1 MTPDQVG
8 LPLFGRRRTPGLR
21 RVEVAMLAGV
31 SVDYYSRLEQGR
43 ECHPSD
49 QVLRALARA
58 LSFDLDATEHLY
70 ELARG
75 GPRKRRTAEEIDE
88 VSPTV
93 VRFVEGCDHVPAVVV
108 NGRFDVLA
116 RNPLADAL
124 YNGLEHRDNLIRL
137 AFLAPEAREFYL
149 DWEQHSQVKVAHLRA
164 AAGADLEDPALVELI
179 EELGSASDDF
189 RRMWARHEVRA
200 LTGSLIRVR
209 HRDVGDLVLSYEM
222 FTVESS
228 RPHQIIVLA
237 AEPGSPSEKA
247 LARLGIHSR

>member
-1 MTPDQVG
+1 
-8 LPLFGRRRTPGLR
+8 
-21 RVEVAMLAGV
+21 MLAGV
-31 SVDYYSRLEQGR
+31 SVDYYTRLEQGR

-75 GPRKRRTAEEIDE
+75 GPPRKRRAAEEIDE
-88 VSPTV
+88 VNPTV
-93 VRFVEGCDHVPAVVV
+93 LRFVEGCHHVPAVVV

-124 YNGLEHRDNLIRL
+124 YSGLEHGDNLIRL
-137 AFLAPEAREFYL
+137 AFLDPEAREFYL
-149 DWEQHSQVKVAHLRA
+149 DWEQHSLVKVAHLRA

-179 EELGSASDDF
+179 KELGSASEDF

-200 LTGSLIRVR
+200 ATGAIMRVR
-209 HRDVGDLVLSYEM
+209 HRDVGDLYLSYEM
-222 FTVESS
+222 FTIESS
-228 RPHQIIVLA
+228 RPHQIIVMG

-247 LARLGIHSR
+247 LARLSRIARRKMTEGRSYEAHS

>member
-1 MTPDQVG
+1 M
-8 LPLFGRRRTPGLR
+8 R

-31 SVDYYSRLEQGR
+31 SVDYYTRLEQGR

-58 LSFDLDATEHLY
+58 LWFDVDATEHLH

-75 GPRKRRTAEEIDE
+75 EPRKRRTADRVEEVNPI
-88 VSPTV
+88 VL
-93 VRFVEGCDHVPAVVV
+93 RFVEGCDHVPALVV

-116 RNPLADAL
+116 RNQMAEAL
-124 YNGLEHRDNLIRL
+124 YAGLEHGDNLVRL
-137 AFLAPEAREFYL
+137 AFLEPEARAFYL
-149 DWEQHSQVKVAHLRA
+149 DWEHHSLVKVAHLRA
-164 AAGADLEDPALVELI
+164 AAGADLDDPALVELI
-179 EELGSASDDF
+179 EELGAASEDF

-200 LTGSLIRVR
+200 LTGSFIRVR
-209 HRDVGDLVLSYEM
+209 HRDVGDLFLSYEM

-247 LARLGIHSR
+247 LARLGTHSR